1 MNSRYSNNKKLLKIR
16 AILWLF
22 VVISILL
29 TAGYLIQH
37 SKLNTSVL
45 SLLPNEQTNDVPVEI
60 IDGFQDRLDKQ
71 LVWLIK
77 PQQATNLEPVNWWFE
92 HLQKQPFIHSVNGYF
107 DEQFQQNWGKFA
119 YQYRYQLL
127 DETTANRIETH
138 NQFAWIESQIYS
150 PFSGVSATEL
160 NNDPLLL
167 TRSSQLNQ
175 LNSAGKLAIKN
186 KWLSVQDSL
195 GNDWY
200 MIYADL
206 KDSSFNISQSHQIVE
221 QLDALIEQLQ
231 INWPE
236 TNILKRGVLF
246 YSDYASEQAQNDIST
261 IGSISVIGI
270 ILLIMSIFRS
280 VIPIFLS
287 LLSIFIGIVCGLV
300 AVLASF
306 GQIHIMTLVMST
318 SIIGIAIDYSLH
330 YLTERLLHGDQES
343 PYASL
348 KKLIST
354 LFIALCTS
362 FIAYLVL
369 LIAPFPGLKQL
380 SMFAIFGLIGAFM
393 TVICWYPILVNKL
406 PVRQHVG
413 QRILTR
419 WLDIWQ
425 NKKTQWLLVS
435 SALIF
440 IGIGLSNLKIDDDIG
455 KLQAL
460 PAELQQQE
468 QQIIDITGQT
478 SDQKWFIVFGD
489 SAEQTLQRLENFI
502 PKLEQAKS
510 NGWFTQYQSINLPS
524 IGKQK
529 RNIALIDQYTPEI
542 IAKLNQIGFAIK
554 TPSLQ
559 ETNTFITPNVWE
571 QSEISHGKKL
581 LWLSLKTGESATLIP
596 ISGINNLTEISLMS
610 QIDEGIYWLDRRS
623 EFTTM
628 FTHYRVYLTKL
639 IIGSVIAICICFMVY
654 NRKHGIK
661 TGLKSTLPT
670 LLSIGIALSVHGMI
684 DQTLNLFSMLAL
696 ILVIGIGIDYSLFLS
711 NRKSQTQSAL
721 LAVTMAAITTL
732 LSFGLLIIS
741 HTTAIMGFGLVLT
754 SGIFGAFVF
763 APLAINNRLVLK
775 KD

>member
-77 PQQATNLEPVNWWFE
+77 PQQATNLEPVNWWYE

-406 PVRQHVG
+406 PVRQQVG
-413 QRILTR
+413 HRILTR

-559 ETNTFITPNVWE
+559 ETNTFITPNLWE

-596 ISGINNLTEISLMS
+596 ISGINNLTEISQMS

>member
-77 PQQATNLEPVNWWFE
+77 PQQATNLEPVNWWYE

-559 ETNTFITPNVWE
+559 ETNTFITPNLWE

-596 ISGINNLTEISLMS
+596 ISGINNLTEISQMS

-654 NRKHGIK
+654 NRKHGIR

>member
-22 VVISILL
+22 VVTSILL

-77 PQQATNLEPVNWWFE
+77 PQQATNLEPVNWWYE

-406 PVRQHVG
+406 PVRQQVG
-413 QRILTR
+413 HRILTR

-559 ETNTFITPNVWE
+559 ETNTFITPNLWE

-596 ISGINNLTEISLMS
+596 ISGINNLTEISQMS

>member
-77 PQQATNLEPVNWWFE
+77 PQQATNLEPVNWWYE

-413 QRILTR
+413 HRILTR

-529 RNIALIDQYTPEI
+529 QNIALIEQYTPEI

-559 ETNTFITPNVWE
+559 ETNTFITPNLWE

-581 LWLSLKTGESATLIP
+581 LWLSLKTGESSTLIP
-596 ISGINNLTEISLMS
+596 ISGINNLTEISQMS

-711 NRKSQTQSAL
+711 NHKSQTQSAL

>member
-529 RNIALIDQYTPEI
+529 RNIALIEQYTPEI

-559 ETNTFITPNVWE
+559 ETNTFITPNLWE

>member
-77 PQQATNLEPVNWWFE
+77 PQQATNLEPVNWWYE

-529 RNIALIDQYTPEI
+529 RNIALIEQYTPEI

-559 ETNTFITPNVWE
+559 ETNTFITPNLWE

-596 ISGINNLTEISLMS
+596 ISGINNLTEISQMS

>member
-77 PQQATNLEPVNWWFE
+77 PQQATNLEPVNWWYE

-127 DETTANRIETH
+127 DQTTANRIETH
-138 NQFAWIESQIYS
+138 NQFSWIESQIYS

-186 KWLSVQDSL
+186 KWLSVQDSS

-221 QLDALIEQLQ
+221 QLDALTEQLL

-246 YSDYASEQAQNDIST
+246 YSDYASEQAKNDIST

-393 TVICWYPILVNKL
+393 TVICWYPILVIKL
-406 PVRQHVG
+406 PVRQQVG
-413 QRILTR
+413 HRILTR

-529 RNIALIDQYTPEI
+529 QNIALIEQYTPEI
-542 IAKLNQIGFAIK
+542 IEKLNQIGFAIK

-559 ETNTFITPNVWE
+559 ETNTFITPNLWE

-581 LWLSLKTGESATLIP
+581 LWLSLKNGESATLIP
-596 ISGINNLTEISLMS
+596 ISGINNLTEISQMS

-763 APLAINNRLVLK
+763 APLAINNRLALK

>member
-77 PQQATNLEPVNWWFE
+77 PQQATNLEPVNWWYE

-559 ETNTFITPNVWE
+559 ETNTFITPNLWE

-596 ISGINNLTEISLMS
+596 ISGINNLTEISQMS

>member
-77 PQQATNLEPVNWWFE
+77 PQQATNLEPVNWWYE

-127 DETTANRIETH
+127 DETTANRIEMH

-206 KDSSFNISQSHQIVE
+206 KDSSFNISQSHQIVK

-406 PVRQHVG
+406 PVRQQVG
-413 QRILTR
+413 HRILTR

-529 RNIALIDQYTPEI
+529 RNIALIEQYTPEI

-559 ETNTFITPNVWE
+559 ETNTFITPNLWE